1 MPPAV
6 GRVVGELG
14 FRYRPSAQADLE
26 AHAHAIRLLTQDLA
40 DVPISLLEA
49 AVERWAATKRFMPR
63 ACEIIELAGQ
73 IGAAMVSGTKAAA
86 DQLQAHCDRL
96 NATDRARFWFVA
108 GQAPDRRIDSRP
120 R

>member
-1 MPPAV
+1 M
-6 GRVVGELG
+6 GELG
-14 FRYRPSAQADLE
+14 FRFRPSAQADLV
-26 AHAHAIRLLTQDLA
+26 AHGHAIRLLTQDLA
-40 DVPISLLEA
+40 DVPISLLEPA
-49 AVERWAATKRFMPR
+49 IERWAATKPYLPR

-73 IGAAMVSGTKAAA
+73 IGASMISGTQAAA

-108 GQAPDRRIDSRP
+108 GQAPERRIDSRP